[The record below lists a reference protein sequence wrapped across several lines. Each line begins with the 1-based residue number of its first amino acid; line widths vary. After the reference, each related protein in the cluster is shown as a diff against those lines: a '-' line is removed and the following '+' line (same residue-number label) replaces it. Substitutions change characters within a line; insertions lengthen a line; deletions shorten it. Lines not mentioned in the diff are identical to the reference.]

1 MENPPDSSRE
11 LWGLSQEPF
20 CGQLGQVALR
30 WGVSFQLLITR
41 LSHTSFLG
49 SATQEGDS
57 WAEGPCLTT
66 PPPKAYWPQAPGGCT
81 STAPQRGF
89 VPPQR
94 GSVPHR
100 EAWVLP
106 W

>member
-1 MENPPDSSRE
+1 MENPPDSSRQ
-11 LWGLSQEPF
+11 LWGSSQGPF
-20 CGQLGQVALR
+20 CGQLGQVALGSGGR
-30 WGVSFQLLITR
+30 SLLLITR
-41 LSHTSFLG
+41 LSHPSFLG
-49 SATQEGDS
+49 SAIHEGDG
-57 WAEGPCLTT
+57 WAEGPFLT
-66 PPPKAYWPQAPGGCT
+66 PQEAYWPQAPRGCT